1 MSTKQA
7 SRVLIT
13 LFCPSQPIYASN
25 NDNDNGNNN
34 NNNNFNNE
42 NTENCNYNSN
52 NNNFDSKSP
61 KISKTSELLTN
72 NEIDFNISN
81 NLIPIPDATSIPRN
95 YIDIN
100 KKNLK
105 SKINNEK
112 NDNFLPKIKKNVFSN
127 FNFSHENKFLS
138 QLLINKHGTPWMF
151 SYYHKSGGLKDSFVT
166 YLHFDSYGCIK
177 GN

>member
-25 NDNDNGNNN
+25 NDNDNSNNN

-42 NTENCNYNSN
+42 NTENCNCNSN
-52 NNNFDSKSP
+52 DNNSLSKSP

-72 NEIDFNISN
+72 NIDLSISN
-81 NLIPIPDATSIPRN
+81 NLIPIPDAASIPKN
-95 YIDIN
+95 YININ

-112 NDNFLPKIKKNVFSN
+112 NDNLLPKIKKSVFSN

-151 SYYHKSGGLKDSFVT
+151 NYYHKSGGLKDSFVT